1 LVRTRLIPTLQLKN
15 WGLVKS
21 RRFESWRPIGP
32 AVVAGRV
39 YNSRNVDEL
48 IALDIDAPREGR
60 GPLVP
65 LLRDLADQCF
75 MPFTAGGGVR
85 SEQDVRALLMAG
97 ADKVSLN
104 SALFT
109 APEVVRACAEAFG
122 AQCVVASIDARR
134 VDGPSGWEVMIGAGT
149 EPTGATP
156 ADAARRAVSDGAGE
170 ILLTSIDQDGTME
183 GYDLE
188 LIASVAGAVD
198 VPVVACGGAG
208 EPEHFVAA
216 VRDGGADAVSA
227 ASIFHFTRYTP
238 NDVKRHMAEAGLH
251 VRL

>member
-1 LVRTRLIPTLQLKN
+1 LVKTRLIPTLQLKN

-21 RRFESWRPIGP
+21 RQFASWRPIGP

-48 IALDIDAPREGR
+48 IALDIDAPREAR
-60 GPLVP
+60 GPLLP

-85 SEQDVRALLMAG
+85 SEQDVRELLMAG

-104 SALFT
+104 SALFS
-109 APEVVRACAEAFG
+109 APDVVRACAAAFG
-122 AQCVVASIDARR
+122 SQCVVASIDARR
-134 VDGPSGWEVMIGAGT
+134 VDTPGRWEVMIHAGT
-149 EPTGATP
+149 EPTGVTP
-156 ADAARRAVSDGAGE
+156 ADAARRAVEDGAGE

-183 GYDLE
+183 GYDIA
-188 LIASVAGAVD
+188 LIESVATAVD
-198 VPVVACGGAG
+198 VPLIACGGAG

-216 VRDGGADAVSA
+216 VRDGAADAVSA

-238 NDVKRHMAEAGLH
+238 NDVKRHMAEAGID
-251 VRL
+251 VRI